1 MRNELTAIFPEL
13 NPNGVDTQAMKAKG
27 VELETVANLS
37 KNWRLTWN
45 FTTNEV
51 ATSERFPQLRA
62 VHGRARERNAVTPET
77 DSFLVTVPDGTP
89 LPGYTKVRSNLV
101 TSYTF
106 SEGALA
112 GFTVGG
118 ALQYRDKGYR
128 GDFDLNRDGTPE
140 SIWTPGYTL
149 GNLIFGYR
157 TKLLNRRVDF
167 RLNIHNVLDKT
178 YYRASGLMS
187 GLWGEGRTFRLTTRI
202 DL

>member
-1 MRNELTAIFPEL
+1 MERISVKAVETA
-13 NPNGVDTQAMKAKG
+13 K
-27 VELETVANLS
+27 
-37 KNWRLTWN
+37 
-45 FTTNEV
+45 
-51 ATSERFPQLRA
+51 TSFSRA
-62 VHGRARERNAVTPET
+62 TPEIIHHHPPASNT
-77 DSFLVTVPDGTP
+77 ACAGRFSMESSRRTGPIISRTASTIIRFRPCRSRCVMNSRRFFLNCLVTVPDGTP

-106 SEGALA
+106 SEGALT